1 MSRISAWLPR
11 GRALP
16 PEVWAARHRG
26 LLLVLAAHLVLLPA
40 FAVSQGWSLAA
51 AWAFDIG
58 PAAFGIAAWS
68 PRLSRAW
75 RSSMCAMAL
84 LSCSALVVVSWHG
97 TIEAH
102 FHYFV
107 MVGALALYEEWWAY
121 LLAIAFVVL
130 QHAVISFWESGAVF
144 DHQNGAPLRWAAIH
158 GLFVAALAATNLVSW
173 RANQTARAEGQS
185 SAERFR
191 RAFDAAPVAMALVS
205 PQGELLQTNDELREH
220 AGDDARHFWDFAPA
234 ADREALRES
243 WPPESDGPEHEQR
256 YIRADGTLGWFI
268 WRHSL
273 IRDAAGHPDHYIS
286 QGVDITARK
295 HDAERLDHQAHHD
308 PLTGLPNRALFDRT
322 LAEALERR
330 TESNTRLA
338 VLFVDIDDFKVINDS
353 LGHRAGDELLVAA
366 ADRLLDAVRP
376 GDTIAR
382 FGGDEFV
389 ILLERIMSLSD
400 LRRVADRVAGEIK
413 RPFELDGRQR
423 FLSSSIGI
431 AVADGGEGEVTAEE
445 LLRDADA
452 AMYQAK
458 EHGKAQMEFFD
469 RGVRSRAVERL
480 ELEAELRDALAGGEL
495 SLAYQPEVM
504 LSDTTRR
511 FGFEALLRWQHPEL
525 GSVSPAR
532 FVPIAEQSGL
542 IVPIGEW
549 VLQEACR
556 QAAMWRAQGQADFI
570 MAVNLSPRQL
580 SSPQLAGVVEAA
592 LRANDLPPSALCLE
606 ITESAIMEDPEAAHR
621 ILQGLKG
628 LGVKLAID
636 DFGVGYSS
644 LSHLKYLLPVDVIK
658 IDKSFVDGLLESR
671 DARAIITAIVQLAHA
686 LGVTAV
692 GEGVESAEQAAALRD
707 LGCHVAQGYHFSKPL
722 PADYFDFSQSESLSA
737 ASPALSPTLPTPSPA
752 SLKIVRNLSA

>member
-1 MSRISAWLPR
+1 
-11 GRALP
+11 
-16 PEVWAARHRG
+16 
-26 LLLVLAAHLVLLPA
+26 
-40 FAVSQGWSLAA
+40 
-51 AWAFDIG
+51 
-58 PAAFGIAAWS
+58 
-68 PRLSRAW
+68 
-75 RSSMCAMAL
+75 
-84 LSCSALVVVSWHG
+84 
-97 TIEAH
+97 
-102 FHYFV
+102 
-107 MVGALALYEEWWAY
+107 
-121 LLAIAFVVL
+121 
-130 QHAVISFWESGAVF
+130 
-144 DHQNGAPLRWAAIH
+144 
-158 GLFVAALAATNLVSW
+158 
-173 RANQTARAEGQS
+173 
-185 SAERFR
+185 
-191 RAFDAAPVAMALVS
+191 MALVS

-243 WPPESDGPEHEQR
+243 WPPESDGPEQEQR

-556 QAAMWRAQGQADFI
+556 QAAAWRAQGQADFV

-628 LGVKLAID
+628 ARRQAGDRRLRRRLLLAVAPQVPAARRRD
-636 DFGVGYSS
+636 QDRQVLRRRAARVTRRPRDHHRDRPARPRARRHRRGRRRRERRAGRRAARPR
-644 LSHLKYLLPVDVIK
+644 LPRRAGLPLL
-658 IDKSFVDGLLESR
+658 
-671 DARAIITAIVQLAHA
+671 
-686 LGVTAV
+686 
-692 GEGVESAEQAAALRD
+692 QAAARRTT
-707 LGCHVAQGYHFSKPL
+707 ST
-722 PADYFDFSQSESLSA
+722 S
-737 ASPALSPTLPTPSPA
+737 ASPTACRPRRPPCRRPC
-752 SLKIVRNLSA
+752 RRPRRPP